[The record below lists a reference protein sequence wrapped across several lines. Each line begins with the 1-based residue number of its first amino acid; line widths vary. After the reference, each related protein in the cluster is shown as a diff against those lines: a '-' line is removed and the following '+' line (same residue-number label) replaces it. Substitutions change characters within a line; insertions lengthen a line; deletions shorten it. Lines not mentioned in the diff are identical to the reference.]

1 MKENKTVQI
10 KFRVTE
16 SQKEQIE
23 KYAASANLNISQVM
37 RLAITELLNKKE
49 KYDGIAIVNA
59 INEATKIGAYKI
71 F

>member
-23 KYAASANLNISQVM
+23 KYAQSANLNISQVM
-37 RLAITELLNKKE
+37 RLAITELLNKK
-49 KYDGIAIVNA
+49 
-59 INEATKIGAYKI
+59 
-71 F
+71 